1 MKKKEKKNKIVSYLV
16 ILFLVVAFG
25 CGLWYKLANRQVY
38 IPDIPN
44 SHNLSSISYELPT
57 GIITVAEEE
66 KMDKILE
73 GLHSLNLSTK
83 TVSVQDSPT
92 DVEDIVYIRF
102 YYKEDAVGN
111 LFIYK
116 KNNKYYAEEPYNG
129 IYKIDEEKYNYIIDL
144 VKESE

>member
-1 MKKKEKKNKIVSYLV
+1 MKKEEKKNKFVS
-16 ILFLVVAFG
+16 FLVVLFVLGVFG
-25 CGLWYKLANRQVY
+25 CAIWYKFANRQVY

-57 GIITVAEEE
+57 GIITIAEEG

-73 GLHSLNLSTK
+73 GLHNLNLSTK
-83 TVSVQDSPT
+83 TVSVQEVPT

-111 LFIYK
+111 FYIYK
-116 KNNKYYAEEPYNG
+116 RNEKYYAEEPYNG